1 MKYLLLLSKLWNCFL
16 DHMVLVFVF
25 LLGLALSFAY
35 WKIKSSLKEQI
46 FSLVEVQKVS
56 QISKVNPKEKF

>member
-1 MKYLLLLSKLWNCFL
+1 
-16 DHMVLVFVF
+16 MVLVFVF

-56 QISKVNPKEKF
+56 QISKVNPKELFRSVCFAAFVNKSGTV